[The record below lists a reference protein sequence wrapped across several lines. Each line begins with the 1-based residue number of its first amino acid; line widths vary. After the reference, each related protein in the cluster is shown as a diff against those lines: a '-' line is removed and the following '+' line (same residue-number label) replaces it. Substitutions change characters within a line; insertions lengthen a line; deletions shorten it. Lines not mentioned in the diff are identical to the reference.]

1 MRKALL
7 CLALLSVS
15 FVANAEEGKDLVIST
30 PQGGKVVAKYKKTIP
45 CKELSVYE
53 MELKVGHK
61 ERIIPV
67 FKCGERIFFGSF
79 KLQDGKLVP
88 YEVAK
93 EKELP
98 FTKEEIEDLKGLIA
112 PYKDILSEGKG
123 EELYVFF
130 DAFCPF
136 CIRKFNKHYKELAEG
151 YKVYLIPYPVHGE
164 KSVYALGC
172 MLTRAEKEKKPLAE
186 VVREYFSKFN
196 GNWRDYENLFKS
208 CKVDGKVLVWL
219 AQVLAWE
226 EKEGISAHIMGQQ
239 QCLAPFDRDKIA
251 VPTRYWVGK
260 LGQRNTIDSK
270 KVL

>member
-7 CLALLSVS
+7 CLALLSIG
-15 FVANAEEGKDLVIST
+15 FAANAKEGKDLVIST

-123 EELYVFF
+123 EELFVFF

-136 CIRKFNKHYKELAEG
+136 CIREFNKHYEELTKR
-151 YKVYLIPYPVHGE
+151 YKVYLVPYPIHGS
-164 KSVYALGC
+164 KSVYALAC
-172 MLTRAEKEKKPLAE
+172 MLTRAKEEKKSLGK
-186 VVREYFSKFN
+186 VTKEYFSKFN
-196 GNWRDYENLFKS
+196 GSWDDYEKLFKN
-208 CKVDGKVLVWL
+208 CKADGKTVLWL
-219 AQVLAWE
+219 GQLFSWE
-226 EKEGISAHIMGQQ
+226 EKEGITATPAFLYKAEDGYRVSYGF
-239 QCLAPFDRDKIA
+239 L
-251 VPTRYWVGK
+251 
-260 LGQRNTIDSK
+260 SK
-270 KVL
+270 RSSSSR